1 MFRVQGLGLKVSV
14 FGVCGGNGW
23 ERYIPCHSSEKVPD
37 VDVGFSM
44 RFQEVGSSYRTWG
57 EEEVLEPTTPHLP

>member
-1 MFRVQGLGLKVSV
+1 MVRLQGLGFKLSV

-37 VDVGFSM
+37 LDVGFSA
-44 RFQEVGSSYRTWG
+44 RFQEMGQAASTW
-57 EEEVLEPTTPHLP
+57 VRRRC